1 MSTIAAKFSSA
12 STKFQVGVASV
23 AVVAAATLT
32 PAIAEATP
40 SFAPITQGIGNSV
53 SSDDLFILPS
63 INSATPGKVSAALVT
78 GAAVTAFTPFTIL
91 DGIFQTV
98 ASWFYVGITFVAH
111 VIQVVADSVARFF
124 KVGPYGTSSAA

>member
-40 SFAPITQGIGNSV
+40 SFAHITQGIG
-53 SSDDLFILPS
+53 SSAEDNELLILPGT
-63 INSATPGKVSAALVT
+63 NKATAGDVSAALVT
-78 GAAVTAFTPFTIL
+78 GAAVTVFTPFTIIN
-91 DGIFQTV
+91 GIVQTF
-98 ASWFYVGITFVAH
+98 ASWFYNGVTFVATA
-111 VIQVVADSVARFF
+111 VQAVANAVARFF
-124 KVGPYGTSSAA
+124 RVGPYGTSSAA